1 MIRFRPLLAPT
12 LWFVPMFIL
21 LMGLG
26 FWQIQRLH
34 WKLGLIA
41 EMDAAMVAPPLS
53 LDGALALGER
63 AQYRMMMLRG
73 RFLNDSE
80 AFVYTTDPEGA
91 PVYHVLTPL
100 RLDDGRVLMFDR
112 GFIPTT
118 LADPRTRIAP
128 GGEHLV
134 FGIWRTPD
142 GPGIFT
148 PAPDLAH
155 RVWYARDLASIAKAD
170 HVKLAAPVIVEADV
184 TPNPGGWPRG
194 GQTMVNLPNSH
205 MQYALTWF
213 GLAGGLLGVY
223 LAYHITNGRL
233 RFGRA

>member
-12 LWFVPMFIL
+12 LWFVPTFIL

-34 WKLGLIA
+34 WKLGLIG
-41 EMDAAMVAPPLS
+41 EMNAAMVASPLS

-73 RFLNDSE
+73 RFLNDRE

-118 LADPRTRIAP
+118 LADPRTRTAP
-128 GGEHLV
+128 DGERLV

-142 GPGIFT
+142 GPGYFT
-148 PAPDLAH
+148 PPPDLAH
-155 RVWYARDLASIAKAD
+155 RVWFARDLASIAKAD
-170 HVKLAAPVIVEADV
+170 HVKLAAPVIVEADI

-194 GQTMVNLPNSH
+194 GQTVVNLPNSH

-223 LAYHITNGRL
+223 LAYHISNGRL
-233 RFGRA
+233 RFGR